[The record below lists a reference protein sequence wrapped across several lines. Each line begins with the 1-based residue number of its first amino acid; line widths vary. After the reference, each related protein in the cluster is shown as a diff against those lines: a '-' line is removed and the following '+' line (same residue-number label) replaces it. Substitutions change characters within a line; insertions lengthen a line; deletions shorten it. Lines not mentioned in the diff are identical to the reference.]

1 MQKHPNRLWMLV
13 LLLGWLFDFLFWNSE
28 PGAQFFI
35 FIVLLV
41 TGGLALLFLNDIRP
55 ARSTL
60 ILLPLLLF
68 FAGVTFTRAEEMTV
82 FLGYLLTLV
91 LLAGLA
97 VTFRGGQWWRYSL
110 ADYAAKA
117 LQLAGSVIALAGIFW
132 FQTRQTQNG
141 EAPRA
146 GQASCAFWPVVRG
159 IFLAVPVLVFFT
171 ALLSSADVVFARRVQ
186 DFVELF
192 RLENLPEYIFRAIY
206 ILVIA
211 YMLAGALLHAA
222 QKSADERLLGLE
234 KPLLKP
240 FFGFTEAGIVLG
252 SVVVLFALFVGVQFQ
267 YFFGGQSN
275 ITAEGFTY
283 AEYARRGFGELVSVA
298 FFSLLLFLGLGAV
311 VRRETEKQHRLF
323 AGLGVALT
331 LLVGVML
338 VSAYQR
344 LVLYEAAYGFTRLR
358 TYTHVFIIWLGLLLV
373 ATVVLDVLRK
383 QRAFALAALITALGF
398 AASLTLMNVDAFIAR
413 SNVARVQSGFSLD
426 VGYLADLS
434 TDAVPV
440 MAALYQSPALS
451 DSTRSRVGAA
461 LACKLTY
468 DAPPDTDWRAF
479 NLSHWRA
486 AQALESLSTTLRAS
500 YTNEGLHGRKIK
512 APDGK
517 IYDCYSYRYD

>member
-1 MQKHPNRLWMLV
+1 MEKHPYRLW
-13 LLLGWLFDFLFWNSE
+13 LLTLALGWLFDFLFWQRA
-28 PGAQFFI
+28 PGVQFFI
-35 FIVLLV
+35 FIILLLA
-41 TGGLALLFLNDIRP
+41 GGLALLYTEGFRP
-55 ARSTL
+55 ARGTL

-82 FLGYLLTLV
+82 FLGYLLSLV

-117 LQLAGSVIALAGIFW
+117 LQLTGSVITLAGIFW
-132 FQTRQTQNG
+132 FQTRQIENG
-141 EAPRA
+141 ESSRS
-146 GQASCAFWPVVRG
+146 GQASRAFWPVVRG
-159 IFLAVPVLVFFT
+159 ILIAAPVLVFFT
-171 ALLSSADVVFARRVQ
+171 ALLASADAVFARRVQ
-186 DFVELF
+186 DFVARF

-222 QKSADERLLGLE
+222 RKSADDHLLGLE

-240 FFGFTEAGIVLG
+240 FFGFTEASIVLG
-252 SVVVLFALFVGVQFQ
+252 SVVVLFALFVGVQVQ

-298 FFSLLLFLGLGAV
+298 FFSLLLFLGLGTV
-311 VRRETEKQHRLF
+311 VRRETERQHRLF

-344 LVLYEAAYGFTRLR
+344 LALYEAAYGFTRLR
-358 TYTHVFIIWLGLLLV
+358 TYTHVFIIWLGLLLAV
-373 ATVVLDVLRK
+373 TAALDALRK
-383 QRAFALAALITALGF
+383 QRAFALAALIAALGF
-398 AASLTLMNVDAFIAR
+398 AASLALMNVDAFIAR
-413 SNVARVQSGFSLD
+413 SNIARAQSGFSLD

-486 AQALESLSTTLRAS
+486 AQVLESLSPTLKAS